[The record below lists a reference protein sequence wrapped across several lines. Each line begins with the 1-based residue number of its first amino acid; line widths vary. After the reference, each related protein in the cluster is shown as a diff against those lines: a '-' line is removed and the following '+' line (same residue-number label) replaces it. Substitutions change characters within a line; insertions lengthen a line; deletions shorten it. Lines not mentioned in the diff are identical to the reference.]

1 MSNKQLPIA
10 LLMSAAS
17 VERNISLVGLTVL
30 AGKYEELAENQDAQV
45 AAGDPVSSIPVLWQ
59 ALAEMV
65 GLTVDNAGRIVDG
78 PHAHVPG
85 LGSVV
90 AYPTCGGQTWTP
102 R

>member
-1 MSNKQLPIA
+1 MSDKQLPRA

-17 VERNISLVGLTVL
+17 VERYISLVGLTVL
-30 AGKYEELAENQDAQV
+30 AGKYEELVENQDIQLV
-45 AAGDPVSSIPVLWQ
+45 AGDPVSSIPVLWQ

-90 AYPTCGGQTWTP
+90 AYSPCGEQTWTP
-102 R
+102 Q